1 MRAVYCIGIPMNI
14 SRNEQRVLHVLAQG
28 RFIRHE
34 RSNSGNILS
43 VSCLTRN
50 GHLLSD
56 CTLDVFSR
64 LRRKRLVESNASEPY
79 RISLKGRLSVR
90 AQLYNR

>member
-1 MRAVYCIGIPMNI
+1 VADHHAVGLCD
-14 SRNEQRVLHVLAQG
+14 QRDGHSLGLAQG
-28 RFIRHE
+28 GFIRHE
-34 RSNSGNILS
+34 RSDSGSILS
-43 VSCLTRN
+43 VSCFTRN

-64 LRRKRLVESNASEPY
+64 LRRKRLVESKASGPY

-90 AQLYNR
+90 AQLDNR